1 MTQTARL
8 EALGLWP
15 IWRQRDRSDDTG
27 QETGGQPIAVLDA
40 VVIGDARMTDAAAEA
55 LLVAMLA
62 AIGLRRGEN
71 ATVVI
76 IGADGMKPALQ
87 HTPARVIIVF
97 GQAAAQTVLGTQAVL
112 EDLRGTVHRHQGVP
126 LVVTYH
132 PAYLLRSP
140 AYKKAAWGDLRVAQ
154 QQIQTTP

>member
-1 MTQTARL
+1 VAM
-8 EALGLWP
+8 
-15 IWRQRDRSDDTG
+15 
-27 QETGGQPIAVLDA
+27 LDA
-40 VVIGDARMTDAAAEA
+40 LVIGDARMTDAAAEA

-71 ATVVI
+71 AAVVVL
-76 IGADGMKPALQ
+76 GADGLKPALP
-87 HTPARVIIVF
+87 PARVIIVF

-112 EDLRGTVHRHQGVP
+112 EDLRGTLHRHHGVP